1 MEEYLDTVCNRKVA
15 MKAGTYY
22 QQTNPKASNIV
33 LGDQEEKWD
42 TTRGEHFKDSGTAQD
57 ETRKSIVRGALHDK
71 VQSFD
76 RKHSNLGHTMEFK
89 TDDMKAN
96 PSYSTED
103 GDNLRIFS
111 EPEQKDARYHGM
123 YMPGAGDIRRMENV
137 NKGRAKNGLPPLKAG
152 YYKSV

>member
-71 VQSFD
+71 GIM
-76 RKHSNLGHTMEFK
+76 HHGG
-89 TDDMKAN
+89 A
-96 PSYSTED
+96 D
-103 GDNLRIFS
+103 GQFPRCALD
-111 EPEQKDARYHGM
+111 DARAARPSDALDARRQLSD
-123 YMPGAGDIRRMENV
+123 PGAQPPRGVESSSGQLPRPELCRLGSAGGGRPQRERRST
-137 NKGRAKNGLPPLKAG
+137 KIGRSLR
-152 YYKSV
+152 